1 MLASMVWEF
10 CINPFQALIETIS
23 AGETPKSS
31 WKGDK
36 WERKG
41 FKDTRTGELHHEI
54 HKSVGSMSQ
63 AQRGYKYA
71 LNPPSRPLAYTW
83 DSAFPDV
90 LETVRSDRSD
100 FGSRMDQQLPE
111 ASWPSGFICILS
123 GKVHRLN
130 SITSVVHSPSQLHHQ
145 SSGPLRQNSTNTHSA
160 LRAYILEECQ

>member
-1 MLASMVWEF
+1 MENSRVEKPIPMLASMVWEF

-23 AGETPKSS
+23 AGETPESS

-63 AQRGYKYA
+63 PQRGYKYA

-90 LETVRSDRSD
+90 LEMVRSWSDRSD
-100 FGSRMDQQLPE
+100 FRSRMDQQAARGLLT
-111 ASWPSGFICILS
+111 CR
-123 GKVHRLN
+123 VHLHSIWKGAQAQIQLRQSCAVLVN
-130 SITSVVHSPSQLHHQ
+130 SIINLVGH
-145 SSGPLRQNSTNTHSA
+145 
-160 LRAYILEECQ
+160 